1 MGPAYRGLYCLALM
15 ASFSLGMMAT
25 WHQAKHLYPPGAGIV
40 LLSLLASRWQHSW
53 RGLTFIVSILG
64 LPLLLLQR
72 SLVES
77 PR

>member
-15 ASFSLGMMAT
+15 ASFSLGRMAP
-25 WHQAKHLYPPGAGIV
+25 WPQARHLNPPGAGIV